1 MKQNNHI
8 SNNDDDNDDND
19 DGKINDYH
27 NKTHE
32 SNNHNSNDE
41 LNQFFEK
48 TITANGVLPSSSSSS
63 SSSSS
68 MISAT
73 GDGRIH
79 VFSQLSLSRPLLRA
93 IEHTGYVA
101 PTPIQIQ
108 TIPYAL
114 AGKDICGR

>member
-1 MKQNNHI
+1 MKQKNHI
-8 SNNDDDNDDND
+8 YNNDDDYNDDD
-19 DGKINDYH
+19 DDD
-27 NKTHE
+27 KTYE

-63 SSSSS
+63 SSSLS
-68 MISAT
+68 MIST
-73 GDGRIH
+73 RGDGRIH

-93 IEHTGYVA
+93 IEHIGYIA

>member
-8 SNNDDDNDDND
+8 SNDDDDNDDND
-19 DGKINDYH
+19 DGKLNNYH
-27 NKTHE
+27 NKTYE
-32 SNNHNSNDE
+32 SNNHNSNNE

-48 TITANGVLPSSSSSS
+48 TITANGILPSSSSS

>member
-1 MKQNNHI
+1 VKQNNHI
-8 SNNDDDNDDND
+8 SNDDDDNDDND
-19 DGKINDYH
+19 DGKLNNYH

-63 SSSSS
+63 S

-93 IEHTGYVA
+93 IEHTGYIA

>member
-1 MKQNNHI
+1 MKQKTHI
-8 SNNDDDNDDND
+8 YNNDDDYNDDD
-19 DGKINDYH
+19 DD
-27 NKTHE
+27 KTYE

-48 TITANGVLPSSSSSS
+48 TITTNGVLPSSSSSS
-63 SSSSS
+63 SSSSLS
-68 MISAT
+68 MIST
-73 GDGRIH
+73 RGDGRIH